1 MVRKKKVGR
10 TAGAEKTRR
19 RNMIIFSLI
28 LIAAGMAAA
37 YGVFMLTAV
46 LPPAGPASIRV
57 IFYDVYTGDEI
68 KNVSFDVFYYTNDT
82 AYKTNLTSG
91 EVYEFTD
98 TDKTY
103 GIFANISGYYPVSGV
118 LSLEAGVLK
127 NNSFT
132 AVPIP
137 DKSDVNISIIY
148 KDGSYGSFNST
159 DFSGINGTAE
169 FKLYFSAA
177 EDNLILGVQSYVPKY
192 KLNNT
197 TYSYQNN
204 ITRTDLWMAFNCTV
218 TYASVDG
225 AEVDIYDS
233 VEINGT
239 EYSVFRIFP
248 TFGSGTKDITVN
260 METTG
265 DIGMLVYDYL
275 IDNPVNTYE
284 L

>member
-1 MVRKKKVGR
+1 MVRKKKVRR

-19 RNMIIFSLI
+19 RNLIIFSLI
-28 LIAAGMAAA
+28 LFAAGIAAA
-37 YGVFMLTAV
+37 YGVLMLTAV
-46 LPPAGPASIRV
+46 WPPAGPASVRV

-68 KNVSFDVFYYTNDT
+68 KNVSFDVFYYANDT

-91 EVYEFTD
+91 EVYEFID

-127 NNSFT
+127 NNSFP

-137 DKSDVNISIIY
+137 DKSDVNVSIIY
-148 KDGSYGSFNST
+148 KDGSYGSFNSA

-177 EDNLILGVQSYVPKY
+177 EDNLMLGVQSYVPKY
-192 KLNNT
+192 RLDNT

-204 ITRTDLWMAFNCTV
+204 VTRTDLWMAFNCTL
-218 TYASVDG
+218 TYVSVDG
-225 AEVDIYDS
+225 AEVEIYDS

-239 EYSVFRIFP
+239 QYYVFMIFP
-248 TFGSGTKDITVN
+248 TFGSGTKEITVN
-260 METTG
+260 MEATG
-265 DIGMLVYDYL
+265 DVEMLIYDYF
-275 IDNPVNTYE
+275 IDAPVNVYE